1 MSDELLARIA
11 ALESE
16 NEQLRQQL
24 RAKERLA
31 TRALASYQHRAL
43 QMEIIRQQN
52 EDLERIANDLAQSK
66 DFARKIEEAARLK
79 SEFLANFSH
88 EIRTPLNGIIGYC
101 DLLAQEEGDRLTAH
115 GRKDLSTIKINAKTL
130 LALINDIL
138 DLSKIEAG
146 HAEIVRESVDTEPV
160 VHECAATVR
169 ELLKGKDVELRVRI
183 EPRAARAFTDP
194 LKLRQIVLNL
204 LSNAVKFTDCGEV
217 SLALRTRGDVLVIEI
232 EDTGVGIPPDQ
243 LAIIFEKFRQVDG
256 TRTRRAGGTGLGL
269 AIVRELVRVLGGTIA
284 VKSTLGR
291 GSTFTVELTGAI
303 EPENRPAGF
312 VGESVPAGTPA
323 RDSRPISAALSPTPT
338 STPTPTPTPT
348 PTSTSTPPRTRTV
361 LIVDDDPMVLALF
374 RSTLEREGIKVLI
387 ACDGMDGLRQARQH
401 RPHAIVLDIR
411 LPDLDGWSVMSVLKM
426 DPDLAATPVVIIS
439 IEEQRAR
446 GYALGAVDYLIKPLD
461 VDSLVDVVERAM
473 NAASGSVLVVDDDA
487 ELLDVI
493 ERQLRN
499 AGLSPITTTDAR
511 HALTLLRSHRPAL
524 MILDLLMPEMDGFQ
538 LLMEIRRAG
547 IDTPVLVLTGR
558 DLTHG
563 DRRVLR
569 EGLAQVILK
578 GGDAL
583 DVVVAEA
590 KRHILQRGAVAVV
603 RPPKILY
610 VEDIAQNRD
619 IVRRYLGEEFEVIE
633 AFDGEAGLQ
642 RAAQD
647 RPELILMDLSLPN
660 LDGWEATRQIKLDP
674 ATSHIPVIAITGHVT
689 KEDRQRALAV
699 GCDAFLTKPI
709 ARDELLTVM
718 RTHMTRRRPHGSP

>member
-16 NEQLRQQL
+16 NEQLRQQQ

-303 EPENRPAGF
+303 EPDSRSAGI
-312 VGESVPAGTPA
+312 VGESVPAGAPA
-323 RDSRPISAALSPTPT
+323 RDSRPVSAALT
-338 STPTPTPTPT
+338 SA
-348 PTSTSTPPRTRTV
+348 STSTPASSRTRTV

-411 LPDLDGWSVMSVLKM
+411 LPDLDGWSVMSVLKV
-426 DPDLAATPVVIIS
+426 DPDLAAIPVVIIS

-487 ELLDVI
+487 ELLAVI

-619 IVRRYLGEEFEVIE
+619 IVRRYLGDEFEVIE

>member
-101 DLLAQEEGDRLTAH
+101 DLLSQEEGDRLTAH

-146 HAEIVRESVDTEPV
+146 HAEIVREFVDTAPV

-269 AIVRELVRVLGGTIA
+269 AIVRELVRVLGGTIT

-303 EPENRPAGF
+303 EPDNQPAGF

-323 RDSRPISAALSPTPT
+323 RDSRPVSAALSPT
-338 STPTPTPTPT
+338 STPAPA
-348 PTSTSTPPRTRTV
+348 RTRTV

-374 RSTLEREGIKVLI
+374 RSTLERESIKVLT

-401 RPHAIVLDIR
+401 RPQAIVLDIR

-426 DPDLAATPVVIIS
+426 DPDLSATPVVIIS

-563 DRRVLR
+563 DRSVLR
-569 EGLAQVILK
+569 EGLAQVIQK

-619 IVRRYLGEEFEVIE
+619 IVRRYLGDEFEVIE

-689 KEDRQRALAV
+689 KEDRQRAQAV

-718 RTHMTRRRPHGSP
+718 RAHMTRRRPHGSP

>member
-11 ALESE
+11 ALEAE
-16 NEQLRQQL
+16 NEQLRRQA

-88 EIRTPLNGIIGYC
+88 EIRTPLNGIIGYA

-115 GRKDLSTIKINAKTL
+115 GRKDLSTIKANAKTL

-146 HAEIVRESVDTEPV
+146 HAEIVREHVDTEAV

-169 ELLKGKDVELRVRI
+169 ELLKGKDVALRVRV

-217 SLALRTRGDVLVIEI
+217 SVAVRARGDALVVEV

-243 LAIIFEKFRQVDG
+243 LAVIFEKFRQVDG

-269 AIVRELVRVLGGTIA
+269 AIVRELARVLGGAVA

-291 GSTFTVELTGAI
+291 GSTFTVELTGAVEAAAG
-303 EPENRPAGF
+303 EPVP
-312 VGESVPAGTPA
+312 VGAPA
-323 RDSRPISAALSPTPT
+323 RDSRPAPAAASA
-338 STPTPTPTPT
+338 
-348 PTSTSTPPRTRTV
+348 PPRARSV
-361 LIVDDDPMVLALF
+361 LVVDDDPMVLALF
-374 RSTLEREGIKVLI
+374 RGALEREGIKVLT
-387 ACDGMDGLRQARQH
+387 ASDGVDGLRQARLH
-401 RPHAIVLDIR
+401 RPQAIVLDIR
-411 LPDLDGWSVMSVLKM
+411 LPDLDGWSVMSVLKA
-426 DPDLAATPVVIIS
+426 DPELAAIPVVIVS

-446 GYALGAVDYLIKPLD
+446 GYALGAVDYLVKPLD
-461 VDSLVDVVERAM
+461 VDSLVEVVERAM
-473 NAASGSVLVVDDDA
+473 NAAGGNVLVVDDDV
-487 ELLDVI
+487 ELLGVV

-499 AGLSPITTTDAR
+499 AGLSPITAADAR
-511 HALTLLRSHRPAL
+511 QALALLRSHRPAL

-558 DLTHG
+558 DLSHG
-563 DRRVLR
+563 DRALLR
-569 EGLAQVILK
+569 EGLASVIQK

-603 RPPKILY
+603 RAPRVLY

-619 IVRRYLGEEFEVIE
+619 IVRRYLGADFEVIE
-633 AFDGEAGLQ
+633 AVDGEAGLQ
-642 RAAQD
+642 RAAHD

-660 LDGWEATRQIKLDP
+660 LDGWEATRQLKLDP
-674 ATSHIPVIAITGHVT
+674 ATAHIPVIAITGHVT
-689 KEDRQRALAV
+689 AEDRQRAQAV

-709 ARDELLTVM
+709 ARDELLATM
-718 RTHMTRRRPHGSP
+718 RAHMSRRRAHGGP

>member
-11 ALESE
+11 ALEAE
-16 NEQLRQQL
+16 NEQLRRQA

-115 GRKDLSTIKINAKTL
+115 GRKDLTTIKANAKTL

-146 HAEIVRESVDTEPV
+146 HAEIVREHVDTEAL

-169 ELLKGKDVELRVRI
+169 ELLKGKDVALRVRV

-217 SLALRTRGDVLVIEI
+217 SVAVRARGDALVVEV

-243 LAIIFEKFRQVDG
+243 LAVIFEKFRQVDG

-269 AIVRELVRVLGGTIA
+269 AIVRELARVLGGAVA

-291 GSTFTVELTGAI
+291 GSTFTVELTGAVESNPAA
-303 EPENRPAGF
+303 EP
-312 VGESVPAGTPA
+312 VPAGAPA
-323 RDSRPISAALSPTPT
+323 RDSRPAPAAAPAPARARS
-338 STPTPTPTPT
+338 
-348 PTSTSTPPRTRTV
+348 V
-361 LIVDDDPMVLALF
+361 LVVDDDPMVLALF
-374 RSTLEREGIKVLI
+374 RGALEREGIKVLT
-387 ACDGMDGLRQARQH
+387 ASDGVDGLRQARLH
-401 RPHAIVLDIR
+401 RPQAIVLDIR
-411 LPDLDGWSVMSVLKM
+411 LPDLDGWSVMSVLKA
-426 DPDLAATPVVIIS
+426 DPELAAIPVVIVS

-446 GYALGAVDYLIKPLD
+446 GYALGAVDYLVKPLD
-461 VDSLVDVVERAM
+461 VDSLVEVVERAM
-473 NAASGSVLVVDDDA
+473 NAAGGNVLVVDDDV
-487 ELLDVI
+487 ELLGVV

-499 AGLSPITTTDAR
+499 AGLSPITAADAR
-511 HALTLLRSHRPAL
+511 QALALLRSHRPAL

-558 DLTHG
+558 DLSHG
-563 DRRVLR
+563 DRARLR
-569 EGLAQVILK
+569 EGLASVIQK

-603 RPPKILY
+603 RAPRVLY

-619 IVRRYLGEEFEVIE
+619 IVRRYLGADFEVIE
-633 AFDGEAGLQ
+633 AVDGEAGLQ
-642 RAAQD
+642 RAAHD

-660 LDGWEATRQIKLDP
+660 LDGWEATRQLKLDP
-674 ATSHIPVIAITGHVT
+674 ATAHIPVIAITGHVT
-689 KEDRQRALAV
+689 AEDRQRAQAV

-709 ARDELLTVM
+709 ARDELLATM
-718 RTHMTRRRPHGSP
+718 RAHMSRRRAHGGP

>member
-16 NEQLRQQL
+16 NEQLRQQQ

-303 EPENRPAGF
+303 EPDSRSAGI
-312 VGESVPAGTPA
+312 VGESVPAGAPA
-323 RDSRPISAALSPTPT
+323 RDSRPVSAALT
-338 STPTPTPTPT
+338 SA
-348 PTSTSTPPRTRTV
+348 STSTPASSRTRTV

-487 ELLDVI
+487 ELLAVI

-563 DRRVLR
+563 DRHVLR

-619 IVRRYLGEEFEVIE
+619 IVRRYLGDEFEVLE